1 MRIIG
6 GKDKGK
12 KLTYVNSSIT
22 RPLRD
27 LVKENIFNVIIHS
40 KLIDIDINN
49 SNVLDLYSGTGAFGI
64 ECISREAKSV
74 TFVENDK
81 MALEILNKNL
91 EILSSER
98 NKLVVSSK
106 IDNFLTKIN
115 KNYDF
120 DIIFFDPPYASTEY
134 KKDLEYIGKHK
145 IHAKKHIIILHRE
158 AKKDD
163 DLTHVIKILFTR
175 KYGRSKIF
183 FGIFH

>member
-120 DIIFFDPPYASTEY
+120 DIIFLIHPMLVPN
-134 KKDLEYIGKHK
+134 IRK
-145 IHAKKHIIILHRE
+145 I
-158 AKKDD
+158 
-163 DLTHVIKILFTR
+163 
-175 KYGRSKIF
+175 
-183 FGIFH
+183 